1 MMNSRTCQICGAQR
15 PRSMETHHIIP
26 RRYGGSDDDPNLVT
40 LCSSCHT
47 AVESIYSDDRW
58 QQVGLTKESTDGDDD
73 DTPSIDDVGSQPLF
87 DLIQMLAELDSRRR
101 LGIDVYTVVHQETS
115 RTTEL
120 RVHLRNAIEAV
131 REHKSELPDSS
142 RVYNRTLYYNMAK
155 VAADEGDVVLDPG
168 ITTHLESGMKRCA
181 AFDYAKLQK
190 KLDVNRIGWA

>member
-1 MMNSRTCQICGAQR
+1 
-15 PRSMETHHIIP
+15 METHHIIP

-47 AVESIYSDDRW
+47 AVESIYSNDRW

-115 RTTEL
+115 RATEL

-142 RVYNRTLYYNMAK
+142 RVYDKNLYYNMAEL
-155 VAADEGDVVLDPG
+155 AADESDAVLDSSVA
-168 ITTHLESGMKRCA
+168 THLESGMKRCA

-190 KLDVNRIGWA
+190 KLDVKRIGWA

>member
-1 MMNSRTCQICGAQR
+1 MMTSRTCQICGAQR

-47 AVESIYSDDRW
+47 AVESIYSNDRW
-58 QQVGLTKESTDGDDD
+58 RQAGLTKESADGDDD
-73 DTPSIDDVGSQPLF
+73 DAPSIDDVGSQPLF

-115 RTTEL
+115 RATEL

-131 REHKSELPDSS
+131 REHKSELPGSS

-155 VAADEGDVVLDPG
+155 VAADESDVVLDPG
-168 ITTHLESGMKRCA
+168 TATHLESGMKRCT